1 MRTIHACFLLVQLC
15 APILAVSYYDVLGI
29 RRDSTDQEIR
39 RAFKKL
45 ALMLHPDKNKNDPEA
60 QDKFL
65 KMKQAYEVLKD
76 TDLRRKYDLYGE
88 EGLDKRPS
96 NNNYHSW
103 SYYEKSFG
111 LYDDDEEVVVLT
123 SADFFQ
129 SVTSSDDY
137 WFVNFYSPGCS
148 HCHTIAPI
156 WREFAVRMD
165 GVIRVGAVNCQ
176 EYWDICTNN
185 GIRSYPSL
193 IFYPS
198 GQQYSGD
205 RTVEDLEDFIL
216 SALPRLVIQV
226 NSKEQFSEDEDET
239 MYLLFFCQDRDDE
252 DCPSDRTKYKMAI
265 LLDGLVRVGL
275 VYCSVSKELC
285 RSIGIESG
293 TAFFPTKIFSAKN
306 VQRISSLNFRDIS
319 NEVYDLLPKP
329 RILSSED
336 LEAEIKLL
344 EEDEEVPSLFLKF
357 VGGNLVTS
365 EDRSFNR
372 LPALLKEMKHVSL
385 NCSHNTDFCKEYG
398 IDKFPSFGV
407 FKTGGIFESI
417 WGEDNLQDVVAFA
430 KAALN
435 SPNLITLTPK
445 LLHEIISGEVPWVI
459 DFFAPWCPPCKRV
472 LPVLREASNLVS
484 DVKFGTLD
492 CVKFSAICS
501 DMGIRS
507 YPSMILFRGSQRY
520 QYAGDHS
527 ATRIV
532 EFIEDTLN
540 PAAIQLTLESF
551 DNFIS
556 LKPVTDIWI
565 IDFYASWCGPCQHLK
580 PQWGKLAKTLVP
592 LNTFVHVGEVDCVRE
607 VHLCSRE
614 GINSYPTIRLY
625 PQGYF
630 GKSSFIPYT
639 SYQRDLHSLLNWSVK
654 TIPSLV
660 LNLNEDSFYRSTNSV
675 EPWLIEFYLPW
686 CQPCQVFAPRYE
698 IIAKVFEGVL
708 KAGKIN
714 CEYYGHI
721 CRQAGVRSYPAVK
734 LYVGS
739 HKRGHFIEEDNHLS
753 IIEEIREYLS
763 SETPYTLHDEL

>member
-1 MRTIHACFLLVQLC
+1 MIAARDARENAYCPYSKFKVGAALRTIDGEIITGCNVENCSYGLAICAERTALVKAVSQNKRHFVAAAVCAEMGDTFVGPCGACRQFFVEFCENMPIFLCRPDLTYKETNSDALL
-15 APILAVSYYDVLGI
+15 PDMSYYDVLGI

-265 LLDGLVRVGL
+265 LL
-275 VYCSVSKELC
+275 
-285 RSIGIESG
+285 
-293 TAFFPTKIFSAKN
+293 
-306 VQRISSLNFRDIS
+306 
-319 NEVYDLLPKP
+319 
-329 RILSSED
+329 
-336 LEAEIKLL
+336 
-344 EEDEEVPSLFLKF
+344 
-357 VGGNLVTS
+357 
-365 EDRSFNR
+365 
-372 LPALLKEMKHVSL
+372 
-385 NCSHNTDFCKEYG
+385 
-398 IDKFPSFGV
+398 
-407 FKTGGIFESI
+407 
-417 WGEDNLQDVVAFA
+417 
-430 KAALN
+430 
-435 SPNLITLTPK
+435 
-445 LLHEIISGEVPWVI
+445 
-459 DFFAPWCPPCKRV
+459 
-472 LPVLREASNLVS
+472 
-484 DVKFGTLD
+484 
-492 CVKFSAICS
+492 
-501 DMGIRS
+501 
-507 YPSMILFRGSQRY
+507 
-520 QYAGDHS
+520 
-527 ATRIV
+527 
-532 EFIEDTLN
+532 
-540 PAAIQLTLESF
+540 
-551 DNFIS
+551 
-556 LKPVTDIWI
+556 
-565 IDFYASWCGPCQHLK
+565 
-580 PQWGKLAKTLVP
+580 
-592 LNTFVHVGEVDCVRE
+592 
-607 VHLCSRE
+607 
-614 GINSYPTIRLY
+614 
-625 PQGYF
+625 
-630 GKSSFIPYT
+630 
-639 SYQRDLHSLLNWSVK
+639 
-654 TIPSLV
+654 
-660 LNLNEDSFYRSTNSV
+660 
-675 EPWLIEFYLPW
+675 
-686 CQPCQVFAPRYE
+686 
-698 IIAKVFEGVL
+698 
-708 KAGKIN
+708 
-714 CEYYGHI
+714 
-721 CRQAGVRSYPAVK
+721 
-734 LYVGS
+734 
-739 HKRGHFIEEDNHLS
+739 
-753 IIEEIREYLS
+753 
-763 SETPYTLHDEL
+763 